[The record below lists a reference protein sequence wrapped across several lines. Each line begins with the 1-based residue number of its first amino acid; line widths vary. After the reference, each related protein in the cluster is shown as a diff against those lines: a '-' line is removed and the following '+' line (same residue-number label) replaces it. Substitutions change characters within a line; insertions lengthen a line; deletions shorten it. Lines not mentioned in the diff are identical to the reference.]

1 MYYLYLS
8 QELTFMSDHWKI
20 LYEIKNQG
28 NYSQRM
34 YISMYVLS
42 DVILMVA
49 LNFLSLF
56 IILC

>member
-1 MYYLYLS
+1 MYYLYFS